1 MIEVH
6 EEALQDL
13 KNALETAGED
23 YKANLARLTALIE
36 EITRGDIRGNAA
48 DQLLAKFQEKQDI
61 FNALTRTIEDAEE
74 YTGAQKTKFANMMDT
89 LNAAMK

>member
-1 MIEVH
+1 M
-6 EEALQDL
+6 
-13 KNALETAGED
+13 
-23 YKANLARLTALIE
+23 TALIE

-89 LNAAMK
+89 LNATMK